1 MEEQIFWKT
10 MNPARLHALYGAHF
24 APARQQA
31 APEPQKDVSLSE
43 YLRGG

>member
-10 MNPARLHALYGAHF
+10 MNPARLHALYSAYF
-24 APARQQA
+24 LPARPQA
-31 APEPQKDVSLSE
+31 APELQKAVSLSE